1 MTSFMHVFNTNK
13 VPRVV
18 LVFLLE
24 GTHLGKNEV
33 TEPHQAGAT
42 EPACAIGPAGE
53 AGPVGAVG
61 SAGVAGPAPYH
72 DPSSGDYHF
81 HKHTL
86 YE

>member
-1 MTSFMHVFNTNK
+1 MFLILIKFHELYWYFYLK
-13 VPRVV
+13 VRIWD
-18 LVFLLE
+18 
-24 GTHLGKNEV
+24 KNEV
-33 TEPHQAGAT
+33 IEPHQAGAA
-42 EPACAIGPAGE
+42 EPACAVGPADE
-53 AGPVGAVG
+53 VGPVGAVG